1 LEEIFGGGIRLFLRR
16 ALGQHE
22 LENRQREVLGLVIES
37 IKNTSI
43 DDPNRLASCVLTAL
57 RQYTHSQMTAAP
69 PSVPEDQSRVNAVT
83 ELLDEIT
90 AVDLEAL
97 RRYYLGRET
106 EEQICRALD
115 TTSSRFRALKT
126 TVRTEI
132 KSKWSAAPRA
142 NRKTTS
148 AEE

>member
-1 LEEIFGGGIRLFLRR
+1 MEEIFGGGIRFFLRR

-83 ELLDEIT
+83 ELLDDIT
-90 AVDLEAL
+90 AVAMEAL
-97 RRYYLGRET
+97 RRYYVARET

-115 TTSSRFRALKT
+115 ITSSRFRALKT
-126 TVRTEI
+126 TIRTGI